1 MHVTKDREVLP
12 LKEYKRTFIIYPY
25 FFALTILGMIM
36 LGGIAEGIL
45 IKLTVGSTDRES
57 WICFTGLTALNIFC
71 IAVWLSIYEATG
83 WFHIRDDCLEFHALF
98 HLKRVMRYD
107 EIKYLGIDYDPSLD
121 GLFWIYFSKE
131 KLDMK
136 YYHKIL
142 KLRSSRRT
150 VVIQYSEEVFRSLV
164 HYLPKPLSKRLEA
177 NYSVIRLHR
186 AEM

>member
-1 MHVTKDREVLP
+1 M
-12 LKEYKRTFIIYPY
+12 KEYKRTFIIYPY
-25 FFALTILGMIM
+25 LFSLTIFGFILYGV
-36 LGGIAEGIL
+36 IAEGML
-45 IKLTVGSTDRES
+45 IKVTVGSTDKES
-57 WICFTGLTALNIFC
+57 WICFTGLTSLVVIYLVTT
-71 IAVWLSIYEATG
+71 VWTYEGTG

-150 VVIQYSEEVFRSLV
+150 VLIQYNEEVFRSLV

-177 NYSVIRLHR
+177 NYSVIRLHK

>member
-1 MHVTKDREVLP
+1 
-12 LKEYKRTFIIYPY
+12 
-25 FFALTILGMIM
+25 
-36 LGGIAEGIL
+36 
-45 IKLTVGSTDRES
+45 
-57 WICFTGLTALNIFC
+57 
-71 IAVWLSIYEATG
+71 
-83 WFHIRDDCLEFHALF
+83 
-98 HLKRVMRYD
+98 MRYD

-177 NYSVIRLHR
+177 NYSVIRLHE
-186 AEM
+186 AEI